1 MVNRRF
7 LLASRPVGVPRES
20 DFRME
25 EAPLPVPQGGEV
37 LLRALYLSV
46 DPYMRGRMSAAT
58 SYAPSV
64 EIGGLMVGG
73 AVGEVLES
81 KHPDF
86 KVGDIVTA
94 STGWQEYAVARGPGL
109 HNDLRK
115 VDPSGFAPISTAL
128 GVLGMPGLTAYFG
141 MRDVCAVKP
150 GETVVV
156 SGAAGAV
163 GSAAGQIAKIAGS
176 RVVGVAGGP
185 AKVGYVTGEC
195 GFDAALDYKATRD
208 YAEGLRK
215 LCPKG
220 IDAYFDNVGGP
231 ISDAVFTQLNLHARI
246 AICGQISLSNST
258 EPPQGPRLLRHLL
271 VARAKVQGFL
281 ILDYTPEQ
289 SALGL
294 AALSEWVRAGKIKY
308 REDVVEGFENMPR
321 ALIGLFLGE
330 NIGKRVVKV
339 G

>member
-7 LLASRPVGVPRES
+7 LLASRPVGMPRES

-25 EAPLPVPQGGEV
+25 EAPLPVPQAGEV

-86 KVGDIVTA
+86 KAGEIVTA
-94 STGWQEYAVARGPGL
+94 STGWQEYAVASGPS
-109 HNDLRK
+109 LRK
-115 VDPSGFAPISTAL
+115 VDPSLAPISTAL

-163 GSAAGQIAKIAGS
+163 GSAAGQIAKIAGC
-176 RVVGVAGGP
+176 RVVGIAGGP
-185 AKVGYVTGEC
+185 KKVDYVTGEC

-208 YAEGLRK
+208 YADGLRK
-215 LCPKG
+215 LCPHG

-281 ILDYTPEQ
+281 ILDYSAEQ

-294 AALSEWVRAGKIKY
+294 AAMEEWVRAGKIKY
-308 REDVVEGFENMPR
+308 REDVIEGFENMPR

>member
-7 LLASRPVGVPRES
+7 VLASRPVGMPKES

-25 EAPLPVPQGGEV
+25 EAPLPVPQAGEV
-37 LLRALYLSV
+37 LLRARYLSV
-46 DPYMRGRMSAAT
+46 DPYMRGRMSAAR
-58 SYAPSV
+58 SYAPAV
-64 EIGGLMVGG
+64 EIGALMVGG

-86 KVGDIVTA
+86 NAGDIVTA
-94 STGWQEYAVARGPGL
+94 MTGWQEYAVTNGAS
-109 HNDLRK
+109 LRR
-115 VDPSGFAPISTAL
+115 VEAAGFAPISTAL
-128 GVLGMPGLTAYFG
+128 GVLGMPGLTAYYG
-141 MRDVCAVKP
+141 VRDICAVKA

-163 GSAAGQIAKIAGS
+163 GSAAGQIAKIAGC
-176 RVVGVAGGP
+176 RVVGIAGG
-185 AKVGYVTGEC
+185 AEKTGYATREC
-195 GFDAALDYKATRD
+195 GFDAALDYKATSD
-208 YAEGLRK
+208 YAGGLRK
-215 LCPKG
+215 LCPDG

-231 ISDAVFTQLNLHARI
+231 ISDAVFPQLNPHGRV

-258 EPPQGPRLLRHLL
+258 EPPQGPRLLRHVL
-271 VARAKVQGFL
+271 VARARIQGFL

-289 SALGL
+289 SAQAL
-294 AALSEWVRAGKIKY
+294 AALSEWVRAGKIKF
-308 REDVVEGFENMPR
+308 REDVIEGFENMPR

-339 G
+339 V